1 MIKGEESTEPD
12 YESVAPVTPAEAS
25 AAVPDT
31 EALEVE
37 AVGNEAT
44 EAETDDTQVY
54 VDVNMLASKGE
65 SEDSVTASESEDD
78 EGQIVTEA
86 SEQGSAEEKAMA
98 ASDTDEAEGEPSGGQ
113 SDTGDE
119 RSAMDMELLALS
131 EEAELLRAELAEMR
145 AIGAGQGAVASV
157 DSESELSA
165 GSDGSDAEE
174 AGEALGSDLQSML
187 QSSSGGE
194 SAASGDDEDDAVQ
207 LQPTA
212 GSVDLRGYDSADE
225 QVRTGTVDA
234 IGCLSLQSVWQP
246 PTFQWKFHENWIK
259 G

>member
-25 AAVPDT
+25 AAVSDT
-31 EALEVE
+31 AALEVQ
-37 AVGNEAT
+37 AVGDEAT
-44 EAETDDTQVY
+44 ETETDDTQVD
-54 VDVNMLASKGE
+54 VDVNMLASEGE
-65 SEDSVTASESEDD
+65 SEDSVTASESEND
-78 EGQIVTEA
+78 EEQIATEA
-86 SEQGSAEEKAMA
+86 SDQRSADEGAMA
-98 ASDTDEAEGEPSGGQ
+98 ASDTDEAEGEPSGGE
-113 SDTGDE
+113 SDTGYE

-157 DSESELSA
+157 DSETEVSA

-187 QSSSGGE
+187 QSSLGGE

-207 LQPTA
+207 LQPSA
-212 GSVDLRGYDSADE
+212 GLVDLRGYESADE

-234 IGCLSLQSVWQP
+234 VGFLSL
-246 PTFQWKFHENWIK
+246 
-259 G
+259 